1 MQRNYSIA
9 YFVLRFLG
17 ISGRI
22 ISGLSVWLLLASL
35 VTLFQVLAQPHAY
48 DTSNLSAFITFSL
61 YVGVAGLVSGFTWV
75 VIAELGLAVVDPAVN
90 SRELVELLKDQLPA
104 LPQASPVLVSKGEST
119 LQKVSSDV

>member
-1 MQRNYSIA
+1 MQRNYSFA
-9 YFVLRFLG
+9 YLVLRLLG

-22 ISGLSVWLLLASL
+22 FGGLSVWLLLAAL
-35 VTLFQVLAQPHAY
+35 VELFQVLAQPHSH

-75 VIAELGLAVVDPAVN
+75 VIAELGLAVVDPALN
-90 SRELVELLKDQLPA
+90 SRELVELLKDRIPA
-104 LPQASPVLVSKGEST
+104 LPQASPVPVSRGEST